1 MSTATNACQTIIS
14 LYLIDVKQIS
24 FQKLLNYV
32 SPVRALAVH
41 STFTPLLLFFAS
53 AVRSTPSRDLD
64 SLQEKDAGGTSS
76 ISLMMECLAEML
88 QSLKGRVRM
97 MKSIHLQV
105 VSILPTIDELSFP
118 QI

>member
-32 SPVRALAVH
+32 SPVRVLAVH
-41 STFTPLLLFFAS
+41 CTFIPLLLLFTS

-64 SLQEKDAGGTSS
+64 SLQKKDAGGTSS
-76 ISLMMECLAEML
+76 ISLMMERLAEML